1 VVLAELRKTDHQRP
15 IAWPAGVSSLNATR
29 GRLKMEYMSVE
40 TLETPSPFNSWE
52 TVRCELLHTRVC
64 DLGLKIEGSP
74 LEPFTQRLHREF
86 AAKGLVFRPSFYL
99 TDSWGC
105 PDRVPVIGIPFYLA
119 DKRLARIEEEQTG
132 EIEDDPM
139 TMMLMR
145 HEAGHTVS
153 YAYRLW
159 KDPAWVEVFGPFS
172 KPYRDKFHP
181 QPLSRDFVRH
191 VHVSQYGRTYAQ
203 KHPDEDFAETFA
215 VWLTPRSAWRKKYR
229 FWPALKKL
237 QYVDALMRRIGEKA
251 PRCTSRKLLYPVE
264 EMTMPLAEHY
274 GQRAER
280 FRAAAQ
286 GFVDDKLRTVFPR
299 MTGNSAIPARELLR
313 RNHKNLLDRL
323 IRWSTL
329 EENDADAILVK
340 LEDRAG
346 ALRLKL
352 PRRQE
357 DEKLLDVAAM
367 ATALAVEFAYCG
379 RLMG

>member
-1 VVLAELRKTDHQRP
+1 
-15 IAWPAGVSSLNATR
+15 
-29 GRLKMEYMSVE
+29 MSVSE
-40 TLETPSPFNSWE
+40 VLSPFNSWE

-74 LEPFTQRLHREF
+74 LEPFIQKLDHEF
-86 AAKGLVFRPSFYL
+86 AAKGMSFRPSFYL
-99 TDSWGC
+99 TDTWGC
-105 PDRVPVIGIPFYLA
+105 PDRVPILGIPFYLA

-132 EIEDDPM
+132 EIEDEQM
-139 TMMLMR
+139 TMMLLR

-159 KDPAWVEVFGPFS
+159 KEPGWAEAFGAFS
-172 KPYRDKFHP
+172 KPYREVFHP
-181 QPLSRDFVRH
+181 QPQSREFVRH
-191 VHVSQYGRTYAQ
+191 IYAGQYGRTYAQ

-215 VWLTPRSAWRKKYR
+215 VWLTPRSNWRRRYHY
-229 FWPALKKL
+229 WPALNKL
-237 QYVDALMRRIGEKA
+237 KYVDELMRRISKRK
-251 PRCTSRKLLYPVE
+251 PRRTTGKLLNPIE

-286 GFVDDKLRTVFPR
+286 GFVDDRLRMVFPR
-299 MTGNSAIPARELLR
+299 ITGNSAIAARDVLHKHHKQLLE
-313 RNHKNLLDRL
+313 RL
-323 IRWSTL
+323 TRWSNL
-329 EENDADAILVK
+329 GEDEAAAILLK

-346 ALRLKL
+346 ALRLRL
-352 PRRQE
+352 RRRHE
-357 DEKLLDVAAM
+357 RDKLLDVAAM

>member
-1 VVLAELRKTDHQRP
+1 
-15 IAWPAGVSSLNATR
+15 
-29 GRLKMEYMSVE
+29 MEFMVPE
-40 TLETPSPFNSWE
+40 ENPSPFNSWE
-52 TVRCELLHTRVC
+52 TVRCELLHSRIC

-74 LEPFTQRLHREF
+74 LEPFTERLYSEL
-86 AAKGLVFRPSFYL
+86 AAKKLAFRPSFYL

-105 PDRVPVIGIPFYLA
+105 PDRVPIIGLPFYLA
-119 DKRLARIEEEQTG
+119 DKRLSRIEEEQTG
-132 EIEDDPM
+132 EIEDDQM
-139 TMMLMR
+139 TMMLVR
-145 HEAGHTVS
+145 HEAGHTIS

-159 KDPAWVEVFGPFS
+159 KDPSWIEIFGPFS
-172 KPYRDKFHP
+172 KPYRDTFHP
-181 QPLSRDFVRH
+181 QPLSREFVRH
-191 VHVSQYGRTYAQ
+191 VHASQYGRTYAQ

-215 VWLTPRSAWRKKYR
+215 VWLTPRSAWRRRYR

-237 QYVDALMRRIGEKA
+237 QYVDALMRQIGRRPPRKRRI
-251 PRCTSRKLLYPVE
+251 RQLYPVE
-264 EMTMPLAEHY
+264 EMTIPLAEHY

-299 MTGNSAIPARELLR
+299 MSGNSAIPARDLLR
-313 RNHKNLLDRL
+313 KHHKILLERL

-329 EENDADAILVK
+329 EENDADAILLK

-346 ALRLKL
+346 ALRLRL

-357 DEKLLDVAAM
+357 SQKLLDVAAM

>member
-1 VVLAELRKTDHQRP
+1 MPLTGYCHRLAAISL
-15 IAWPAGVSSLNATR
+15 LNAADR
-29 GRLKMEYMSVE
+29 RLKIEGMSAV
-40 TLETPSPFNSWE
+40 ETPSPFNSWE

-74 LEPFTQRLHREF
+74 LEPFTERLYREF
-86 AAKGLVFRPSFYL
+86 AAKGLVFRPTFYL

-105 PDRVPVIGIPFYLA
+105 PDRVPIVGIPFYLA

-132 EIEDDPM
+132 EIEDDQM
-139 TMMLMR
+139 TMMLVR

-159 KDPAWVEVFGPFS
+159 KDPAWAEVFGPFS

-237 QYVDALMRRIGEKA
+237 KYVDALMRQIGRRV
-251 PRCTSRKLLYPVE
+251 PRHTSGKLLYPVE

-299 MTGNSAIPARELLR
+299 MTGNSAIPARDLLR
-313 RNHKNLLDRL
+313 KHHKDLLERL

-329 EENDADAILVK
+329 DENDADAILVK

>member
-1 VVLAELRKTDHQRP
+1 MPT
-15 IAWPAGVSSLNATR
+15 
-29 GRLKMEYMSVE
+29 
-40 TLETPSPFNSWE
+40 TPTSSPFNSWE

-64 DLGLKIEGSP
+64 DLGLKIDDSP
-74 LEPFTQRLHREF
+74 LEPFTRRLHREF
-86 AAKGLVFRPSFYL
+86 EAKQMAFRPAFYL

-119 DKRLARIEEEQTG
+119 DRRLARIEEEQTG
-132 EIEDDPM
+132 EIEDESM
-139 TMMLMR
+139 VRMLLR

-159 KDPAWVEVFGPFS
+159 KDPGWAEIFGPFS
-172 KPYRDKFHP
+172 KPYREVFYPEP
-181 QPLSRDFVRH
+181 QSREFVRH
-191 VHVSQYGRTYAQ
+191 VHSGSYGRTYAQ

-229 FWPALKKL
+229 YWPALKKL
-237 QYVDALMRRIGEKA
+237 RYVDSLMRRIGRRP
-251 PRCTSRKLLYPVE
+251 PRHIGGRLVNPVE

-299 MTGNSAIPARELLR
+299 TTGESAFPARDLLR
-313 RNHKNLLDRL
+313 KYHNELLDRVA
-323 IRWSTL
+323 RWSSL
-329 EENDADAILVK
+329 DGPEADALLAK

-346 ALRLKL
+346 ALRLRL

-357 DEKLLDVAAM
+357 AEKLLDVAAM